1 MNRDGTI
8 VVVKNVYKTYEG
20 GRIKALRGINLS
32 VKEGEFLAI
41 MGPSGSGKST
51 LLHLIGAMERP
62 DSGLILV
69 DGTDLQKLKDAS
81 RFRAQTVGFVFQL
94 HNLIPT
100 LTAVENVE
108 IPMFESGLSR
118 KERRFKAISLLQ
130 LVGLEERLF
139 NFPPQL
145 SGGERQRVAIARSLA
160 NDPRVLL
167 ADEPTGNLDSDS
179 SHKIIKL
186 LRKIQETK
194 KATIILV
201 THDTD
206 MAEHADRAVKI
217 KDGVIIG

>member
-1 MNRDGTI
+1 
-8 VVVKNVYKTYEG
+8 
-20 GRIKALRGINLS
+20 
-32 VKEGEFLAI
+32 
-41 MGPSGSGKST
+41 
-51 LLHLIGAMERP
+51 
-62 DSGLILV
+62 
-69 DGTDLQKLKDAS
+69 
-81 RFRAQTVGFVFQL
+81 
-94 HNLIPT
+94 
-100 LTAVENVE
+100 
-108 IPMFESGLSR
+108 
-118 KERRFKAISLLQ
+118 LQ

-194 KATIILV
+194 ETTIILV

-217 KDGVIIG
+217 KDGVIIDK